1 MITTLRRHPFITATV
16 TVPLVIALALAGSFV
31 LWLNG
36 VRLPYASGSVWFS
49 VTKNASA
56 DYTPAPGKPVFLLA
70 VGNDGRPGDTS
81 TRGDAIHLIGV
92 NPTLRKA
99 TILDFPRDTG
109 LPIPGHGVDKV
120 NSSHVDGGAAL
131 EAQTLGNAVGVQVP
145 YAIDVGFGGFVDMI
159 NDMGGLQV
167 NVPEAMNDANSAA
180 HFPAGPMKMSGATAL
195 AFARNRHQF
204 PTGDLKRSENQGYL
218 ILQALA
224 QLRAQNTGPVG
235 TLTALAN
242 LGRHTQLSGISLD
255 DLYDLGRLGLSI
267 DPGNVRNVVVP
278 VVQGSG
284 TRLNL
289 GAGAQSLFADF
300 ADDGVLESH

>member
-1 MITTLRRHPFITATV
+1 MTGTLRRHPFLTAV
-16 TVPLVIALALAGSFV
+16 VGLPVVVALVLGGGLV

-36 VRLPYASGSVWFS
+36 VRLPYASGAVWFS
-49 VTKNASA
+49 VTKNAAA
-56 DYTPAPGKPVFLLA
+56 DYTPAPDKPVFILA

-92 NPTLRKA
+92 NPAQHKA

-120 NSSHVDGGAAL
+120 NASHVDGGAAL

-145 YAIDVGFGGFVDMI
+145 YAIDVGFGGFVDMV
-159 NDMGGLQV
+159 NDAGGLQV
-167 NVPEAMNDANSAA
+167 NVPEAMNDANSGA
-180 HFPAGPMKMSGATAL
+180 HFPAGPLKMDGATAL

-204 PTGDLKRSENQGYL
+204 PTGDLKRTENQGYL
-218 ILQALA
+218 ILEALT

-235 TLTALAN
+235 TLGLLAN
-242 LGRHTQLSGISLD
+242 LGRHTQLSGIGLD
-255 DLYDLGRLGLSI
+255 DLYDLGRLGLSL
-267 DPGNVRNVVVP
+267 DPANVRNVVVP

-284 TRLNL
+284 TRLDL
-289 GAGAQSLFADF
+289 GPGASSLFADF
-300 ADDGVLESH
+300 ADDGVLETH